1 MRLMKTGRIRFQAQS
16 DRGLVR
22 ANNEDN
28 YLVQE
33 EIGLFAVCDGL
44 GGHAAGEIASQ
55 IAVDTL
61 ATRLQPSEGDPP
73 DRLREVI
80 AEANGQI
87 LQDQHLNPERQG
99 MGTTLSA
106 LWIPSSDT
114 SEGWIGHIGDSRI
127 YRFRNQQLDQLTD
140 DHSPLYRLYKQG
152 TIDKE
157 ALRHH
162 PQKNLIE
169 RSLGLS
175 LAVNS
180 DIFPI
185 NLQPGDRVMLCTDGL
200 TDYISDAQ
208 IAEIFSK
215 APWDQLCKKL
225 VNHALAAG
233 GFDNISVIIV
243 EFSHKDIPSQIPTQP

>member
-1 MRLMKTGRIRFQAQS
+1 MLMETGRIRFQAQS

-33 EIGLFAVCDGL
+33 KTGLFAVCDGL

-55 IAVDTL
+55 IAVDTM
-61 ATRLQPSEGDPP
+61 ATRLESSEADPP
-73 DRLREVI
+73 DRLRDVI
-80 AEANGQI
+80 VEANRRI
-87 LQDQHLNPERQG
+87 LQDQHLNPEHLG

-106 LWIPSSDT
+106 VWIPFSDT
-114 SEGWIGHIGDSRI
+114 SQGWVGHIGDSRI
-127 YRFRNQQLDQLTD
+127 YRVRNQQLDQLTD
-140 DHSPLYRLYKQG
+140 DHSPLFRLFKQG
-152 TIDKE
+152 TLDKE

-175 LAVNS
+175 LDVNS
-180 DIFPI
+180 DIFSI
-185 NLQPGDRVMLCTDGL
+185 ELQPGDRLLLCTDGL
-200 TDYISDAQ
+200 TDYVSDGQ

-215 APWDQLCKKL
+215 APWDQLCQQFID
-225 VNHALAAG
+225 HALAAG
-233 GFDNISVIIV
+233 GFDNITVIIIEV
-243 EFSHKDIPSQIPTQP
+243 SHRGVPGQIPTLP

>member
-1 MRLMKTGRIRFQAQS
+1 MFDETGQVRFQAQS

-28 YLVQE
+28 YLVKE
-33 EIGLFAVCDGL
+33 ENGFFAVCDGL

-61 ATRLQPSEGDPP
+61 DTQLQAVEGEPP
-73 DRLREVI
+73 DQLREVI
-80 AEANGQI
+80 AEANRRI

-114 SEGWIGHIGDSRI
+114 SQGWIGHIGDSRI
-127 YRFRNQQLDQLTD
+127 YRFRNQHLDQLTD

-180 DIFPI
+180 DIFSI
-185 NLQPGDRVMLCTDGL
+185 ELQPGDILLLCTDGL
-200 TDYISDAQ
+200 TDCISDQQ
-208 IAEIFSK
+208 IAEIMGRYS
-215 APWDQLCKKL
+215 WDDLCPQF
-225 VNHALAAG
+225 VEHALEAG
-233 GFDNISVIIV
+233 GFDNITVVTV
-243 EFSHKDIPSQIPTQP
+243 ELRA

>member
-1 MRLMKTGRIRFQAQS
+1 MLMETGQIRCQAQS

-33 EIGLFAVCDGL
+33 ESGLFVVCDGL

-55 IAVDTL
+55 IAADTM
-61 ATRLQPSEGDPP
+61 ATRLQSSEGDPP
-73 DRLREVI
+73 DRLRDVI
-80 AEANGQI
+80 VEANRQI
-87 LQDQHLNPERQG
+87 LQDQHLNPEHLG

-114 SEGWIGHIGDSRI
+114 SQGWIGHIGDSRI
-127 YRFRNQQLDQLTD
+127 YRFRNQQLNQLTD
-140 DHSPLYRLYKQG
+140 DHSPLFRLYKQG

-175 LAVNS
+175 VAVNS
-180 DIFPI
+180 DIFLVE
-185 NLQPGDRVMLCTDGL
+185 LQPGDQLLLCTDGL
-200 TDYISDAQ
+200 TDYVSDGQ

-215 APWDQLCKKL
+215 APWDQLCQHFVK
-225 VNHALAAG
+225 HALAAG
-233 GFDNISVIIV
+233 GFDNITVIIV
-243 EFSHKDIPSQIPTQP
+243 EVSHRGVPGQIPTLP

>member
-1 MRLMKTGRIRFQAQS
+1 MSDEQGQIRFQAKS

-28 YLVQE
+28 YLVKE
-33 EIGLFAVCDGL
+33 EIGFFAVCDGL
-44 GGHAAGEIASQ
+44 GGHAAGEVASQ

-61 ATRLQPSEGDPP
+61 EAELEEWAGEPSE
-73 DRLREVI
+73 RLREAI
-80 AEANGQI
+80 AEANRRI

-106 LWIPSSDT
+106 VWIPSSDN
-114 SEGWIGHIGDSRI
+114 SKAWIGHIGDSRI
-127 YRFRNQQLDQLTD
+127 YRFSDGQLDQVTE

-175 LAVNS
+175 LAVTS
-180 DIFPI
+180 DIFSI
-185 NLQPGDRVMLCTDGL
+185 EIQPGDRLLLCTDGL
-200 TDYISDAQ
+200 TDCVSDEQ
-208 IAEIFSK
+208 IAKIMAQS
-215 APWDQLCKKL
+215 PWDELASQF
-225 VNHALAAG
+225 VEHALRAG
-233 GFDNISVIIV
+233 GFDNITVVTV
-243 EFSHKDIPSQIPTQP
+243 EVQDRNSG

>member
-1 MRLMKTGRIRFQAQS
+1 MTPKEIRFLAQS

-28 YLVQE
+28 FLVQE
-33 EIGLFAVCDGL
+33 ETGLFAVCDGL

-61 ATRLQPSEGDPP
+61 DTRLQLLEGDPP
-73 DRLREVI
+73 EQLREVI
-80 AEANGQI
+80 AEANRRI
-87 LQDQHLNPERQG
+87 LQDQHLNPEHLG

-106 LWIPSSDT
+106 LWIPSPEASR
-114 SEGWIGHIGDSRI
+114 GWVGHIGDSRI
-127 YRFRNQQLDQLTD
+127 YRFRNKQLDQLTE
-140 DHSPLYRLYKQG
+140 DHSPLFRLYKQG

-180 DIFPI
+180 DIFSVSF
-185 NLQPGDRVMLCTDGL
+185 QPGDRLLLCTDGL
-200 TDYISDAQ
+200 TDYVSDEQ
-208 IAEIFSK
+208 IARILSK
-215 APWDQLCKKL
+215 SPWDQLSQQL
-225 VNHALAAG
+225 VEHALAAG

-243 EFSHKDIPSQIPTQP
+243 EFSHRGTPSQLPTLP

>member
-1 MRLMKTGRIRFQAQS
+1 MKAGRIRFQAQS

-28 YLVQE
+28 FLAQE
-33 EIGLFAVCDGL
+33 ESRLFVVCDGL
-44 GGHAAGEIASQ
+44 GGHAAGEIASR

-61 ATRLQPSEGDPP
+61 AARLQDSAGDPQLQ
-73 DRLREVI
+73 LREVI
-80 AEANGQI
+80 AEANRRI
-87 LQDQHLNPERQG
+87 LHDQQSNPEHLG

-114 SEGWIGHIGDSRI
+114 SQGWIGHIGDSRI
-127 YRFRNQQLDQLTD
+127 YRFRNRQLDQLTE

-175 LAVNS
+175 LSVNS
-180 DIFPI
+180 DVFSIF
-185 NLQPGDRVMLCTDGL
+185 LEPGDRLMLCTDGL
-200 TDYISDAQ
+200 TDYISDEQ
-208 IAEIFSK
+208 ISEIFSK
-215 APWDQLCKKL
+215 SPWDQLSRQL
-225 VNHALAAG
+225 IEHALAAG

-243 EFSHKDIPSQIPTQP
+243 EFSHRTVPSQIPTLP

>member
-1 MRLMKTGRIRFQAQS
+1 MPKTQKEIRFLAQS

-33 EIGLFAVCDGL
+33 ETGLFAVFDGL

-61 ATRLQPSEGDPP
+61 DTRLKTVEGEPP
-73 DRLREVI
+73 EQLREVI
-80 AEANGQI
+80 AEANRRI
-87 LQDQHLNPERQG
+87 LQDQHLNPEHLG

-106 LWIPSSDT
+106 LWIPSPNS
-114 SEGWIGHIGDSRI
+114 SQGWIGHIGDSRI
-127 YRFRNQQLDQLTD
+127 YRFRNQRLDQLTE
-140 DHSPLYRLYKQG
+140 DHSPLFRLYKQG

-180 DIFPI
+180 DIFSVSF
-185 NLQPGDRVMLCTDGL
+185 QPGDRLLLCTDGL
-200 TDYISDAQ
+200 TDYVSDEQ
-208 IAEIFSK
+208 ITRIFSK
-215 APWDQLCKKL
+215 SPWNQLSQQL
-225 VNHALAAG
+225 VEHALAAG
-233 GFDNISVIIV
+233 GFDNVSVIVI
-243 EFSHKDIPSQIPTQP
+243 EFSHQGTPSQLPTLP

>member
-1 MRLMKTGRIRFQAQS
+1 MPMTPKEIRFLAQS

-33 EIGLFAVCDGL
+33 ETGLFAVCDGL

-61 ATRLQPSEGDPP
+61 DTRLQAIEGEPP
-73 DRLREVI
+73 EQLREVI
-80 AEANGQI
+80 AEANRRI
-87 LQDQHLNPERQG
+87 LQDQHLNPEHLG

-106 LWIPSSDT
+106 LWIPSPNS
-114 SEGWIGHIGDSRI
+114 SQGWIGHIGDSRI
-127 YRFRNQQLDQLTD
+127 YRFRDQHLDQLTE
-140 DHSPLYRLYKQG
+140 DHSPLFRLYKQG

-180 DIFPI
+180 DIFSVSF
-185 NLQPGDRVMLCTDGL
+185 QPGDRLLLCTDGL
-200 TDYISDAQ
+200 TDYVSDEQ
-208 IAEIFSK
+208 IARIFSK
-215 APWDQLCKKL
+215 SPWDQLSQQL
-225 VNHALAAG
+225 VEHALAAG
-233 GFDNISVIIV
+233 GFDNISVIII
-243 EFSHKDIPSQIPTQP
+243 EFSHRGAPSQLPTLP

>member
-1 MRLMKTGRIRFQAQS
+1 MSNETGHIRFQALS

-28 YLVQE
+28 YLVKE
-33 EIGLFAVCDGL
+33 DAGFFAVCDGL

-61 ATRLQPSEGDPP
+61 DTELQAVAGEIPEQ
-73 DRLREVI
+73 LREVI
-80 AEANGQI
+80 AEANRRI
-87 LQDQHLNPERQG
+87 LQDQQLNPERQG

-114 SEGWIGHIGDSRI
+114 TQSWIGHIGDSRV
-127 YRFRNQQLDQLTD
+127 YRSRTGQLVQLTD
-140 DHSPLYRLYKQG
+140 DHSPLFRLYKQG

-180 DIFPI
+180 DIFSVE
-185 NLQPGDRVMLCTDGL
+185 LQAGDRVLLCTDGL
-200 TDYISDAQ
+200 TDYVSDGQ
-208 IAEIFSK
+208 ITEIMGRS
-215 APWDQLCKKL
+215 PWDDLGTKL
-225 VNHALAAG
+225 VDHALAAG
-233 GFDNISVIIV
+233 GFDNITVVIV
-243 EFSHKDIPSQIPTQP
+243 ELQGANPE

>member
-1 MRLMKTGRIRFQAQS
+1 MSNEPGQIRFQAQS

-28 YLVQE
+28 YLVKE
-33 EIGLFAVCDGL
+33 ETGFSAVCDGL

-61 ATRLQPSEGDPP
+61 DTELRALEGEPP
-73 DRLREVI
+73 DQLREVI
-80 AEANGQI
+80 AEANRRI
-87 LQDQHLNPERQG
+87 LQDQQVNPERQG

-106 LWIPSSDT
+106 LWIPST
-114 SEGWIGHIGDSRI
+114 NTRQGWIGHIGDSRI
-127 YRFRNQQLDQLTD
+127 YRYRNKQLVQLTD
-140 DHSPLYRLYKQG
+140 DHSPLFRLYKQG

-169 RSLGLS
+169 RSLGLA

-180 DIFPI
+180 DIFSI
-185 NLQPGDRVMLCTDGL
+185 ELQPGDRFLLCSDGL
-200 TDYISDAQ
+200 TDCVSDAQ
-208 IAEIFSK
+208 IAEIMGHSSWNDLC
-215 APWDQLCKKL
+215 PQL
-225 VNHALAAG
+225 VQHALAAG
-233 GFDNISVIIV
+233 GFDNITIVIV
-243 EFSHKDIPSQIPTQP
+243 ELQG

>member
-1 MRLMKTGRIRFQAQS
+1 MSNEAGQIRFQALS

-28 YLVQE
+28 YLVKE
-33 EIGLFAVCDGL
+33 EAGVFAVCDGL

-61 ATRLQPSEGDPP
+61 DTELQALEGEPP
-73 DRLREVI
+73 DQLREVI
-80 AEANGQI
+80 AEANRRI
-87 LQDQHLNPERQG
+87 LQDQQLNPERLG
-99 MGTTLSA
+99 MGTTLSSV
-106 LWIPSSDT
+106 WIPSSGT
-114 SEGWIGHIGDSRI
+114 TQSWIGHIGDSRI
-127 YRFRNQQLDQLTD
+127 YRYRNEQLVQITD
-140 DHSPLYRLYKQG
+140 DHSPLFRLYKQG

-180 DIFPI
+180 DIFSI
-185 NLQPGDRVMLCTDGL
+185 ELQPGDRLLLCTDGL
-200 TDYISDAQ
+200 TDCVSDAQ
-208 IAEIFSK
+208 IAEIMERSS
-215 APWDQLCKKL
+215 WDDLCQQFVK
-225 VNHALAAG
+225 HALAAG
-233 GFDNISVIIV
+233 GFDNITVVIV
-243 EFSHKDIPSQIPTQP
+243 ELQG